1 MTTKDKYRIE
11 SLILTVNKMLCGYL
25 QKETSTTAKKKYL
38 SEIKA
43 NEELFKRLQPK
54 KIKL

>member
-1 MTTKDKYRIE
+1 MTAKDKHRIE
-11 SLILTVNKMLCGYL
+11 SLITTVNKMLCGYL
-25 QKETSTTAKKKYL
+25 EKEQSTTAKKKYL

-54 KIKL
+54 KITL